1 MDVREAIHTQPM
13 QRLQVLTVAIAI
25 AITMIDGYEI
35 LVMAFIAPALS
46 REWGIGPVE
55 VGYLL
60 SAGIFGMAAGAT
72 LLSPLADRF
81 GRRRYILASLLLIV
95 VGMLLSAAAQN
106 VPQLIAF
113 RAFAGLFLGGIVA
126 SVNTLVAEYCSD
138 RRRGAVMGIYGIGF
152 PAGAALGGAVTPL
165 LIGLGGWRAPFV
177 FGATLTFL
185 MFLVS
190 LAWLPES
197 IEYLIE
203 KRPKGALEPYNR
215 IGAKL
220 GHPPAQELPVP
231 RSAATT
237 RTARQAIFAGIMLRR
252 TVLLWLGFGCL
263 MAAFYFANTWTP
275 KLISDATG
283 DRNVG
288 VTAGVLVTAGGVVGA
303 ITFAALS
310 LVLRPRLSQV
320 ILMFGGSAAFFLYA
334 NNFETAGLA
343 LFLAVFVGLFANGG
357 VAGFYAIS
365 PPIYPAAVRGTAVGL
380 MIGFGRAVAIV
391 APILTGYLLDLGWT
405 PADAY
410 VFFGAG
416 LILAGIATL
425 LLDLTYRGRSE
436 DPETPEARAV
446 PVQKRQRAV
455 APAAS
460 EEALR

>member
-1 MDVREAIHTQPM
+1 MDVRQAIHTQPM
-13 QRLQVLTVAIAI
+13 RRLQVLTVTIAI

-35 LVMAFIAPALS
+35 LVMAFVAPHLS

-72 LLSPLADRF
+72 FLSPMADRF
-81 GRRRYILASLLLIV
+81 GRRRYILVSLLLIV

-106 VPQLIAF
+106 VPQLLAF

-126 SVNTLVAEYCSD
+126 SVNTLVSEYCSD
-138 RRRGAVMGIYGIGF
+138 RRRGTVMGVYGVGF
-152 PAGAALGGAVTPL
+152 PAGAALGGAITPL
-165 LIGLGGWRAPFV
+165 LIGLGGWRVPFL
-177 FGATLTFL
+177 FGAALTFL
-185 MFLVS
+185 MFGVS
-190 LAWLPES
+190 LVKLPES

-203 KRPKGALEPYNR
+203 KRPRAALEQYNR

-220 GHPPAQELPVP
+220 GHPAAEELPAP
-231 RSAATT
+231 RSAATA
-237 RTARQAIFAGIMLRR
+237 RTARQAIFSGIMLRR
-252 TVLLWLGFGCL
+252 TVLLWSGFGCL

-275 KLISDATG
+275 KLISDATDDPG
-283 DRNVG
+283 LG

-303 ITFAALS
+303 IVFAALS

-320 ILMFGGSAAFFLYA
+320 ILMFGGAAAFFLYA
-334 NNFETAGLA
+334 NNFTSAGLA

-365 PPIYPAAVRGTAVGL
+365 PPIYPAAVRGTAVGF
-380 MIGFGRAVAIV
+380 MIGFGRAVAIL
-391 APILTGYLLDLGWT
+391 APILTGYLLKAGWT

-410 VFFGAG
+410 VFFGGGLVVAG
-416 LILAGIATL
+416 VATL
-425 LLDLTYRGRSE
+425 LLDLTYRNRSE

-446 PVQKRQRAV
+446 PVQRRQPV
-455 APAAS
+455 AASAS
-460 EEALR
+460 EEILR

>member
-13 QRLQVLTVAIAI
+13 RRLQVVTVAIAI

-35 LVMAFIAPALS
+35 LVMAFVAPSLS
-46 REWGIGPVE
+46 QEWGIGQIE

-72 LLSPLADRF
+72 FLSPLSDRL
-81 GRRRYILASLLLIV
+81 GRRRYILVSLVLIV
-95 VGMLLSAAAQN
+95 TGMLLSAAAQN

-113 RAFAGLFLGGIVA
+113 RILAGLFLGGIVA
-126 SVNTLVAEYCSD
+126 SVNTLVAEYSSD
-138 RRRGAVMGIYGIGF
+138 RRRGTVMGIYGIGF
-152 PAGAALGGAVTPL
+152 PAGAALGGAITPL
-165 LIGLGGWRAPFV
+165 LIGLGGWRVPFI
-177 FGATLTFL
+177 FGAAMTFL

-190 LAWLPES
+190 LGRLPES

-203 KRPKGALEPYNR
+203 RRPKGALEQYNR
-215 IGAKL
+215 IGARL
-220 GHPPAQELPVP
+220 GHPPAEELPAP

-237 RTARQAIFAGIMLRR
+237 RTARQAIFSGIMLRR

-283 DRNVG
+283 DPGLG
-288 VTAGVLVTAGGVVGA
+288 VTTGVLVTAGGVLGA
-303 ITFAALS
+303 LTFAALS
-310 LVLRPRLSQV
+310 LVLRPRLCQM
-320 ILMFGGSAAFFLYA
+320 ILMLGGAAAFFLYA
-334 NNFETAGLA
+334 NNFQTAGLA

-380 MIGFGRAVAIV
+380 MIGFGRAIAIV
-391 APILTGYLLDLGWT
+391 APIFTGYLLELGWT

-410 VFFGAG
+410 LLFGGA
-416 LILAGIATL
+416 LVVAGISTL

-436 DPETPEARAV
+436 DPETPEAPAV
-446 PVQKRQRAV
+446 PAPERPRV
-455 APAAS
+455 APSRS
-460 EEALR
+460 EEIVR

>member
-1 MDVREAIHTQPM
+1 MDVRQAIRTQPM
-13 QRLQVLTVAIAI
+13 RRLQILTVAVAI

-35 LVMAFIAPALS
+35 LVMGFVAPVLS
-46 REWGIGPVE
+46 REWRIGPVQ

-72 LLSPLADRF
+72 FLSPLADRF
-81 GRRRYILASLLLIV
+81 GRRRYILGSLLLIV
-95 VGMLLSAAAQN
+95 VGMLLSATAQN

-126 SVNTLVAEYCSD
+126 SVNTLVAEYSSD
-138 RRRGAVMGIYGIGF
+138 RRRGTVMGIYGIGF

-165 LIGLGGWRAPFV
+165 LIGLGGWRVPFV
-177 FGATLTFL
+177 FGAVLTFL

-190 LAWLPES
+190 LARLPES

-203 KRPKGALEPYNR
+203 KRPTGALEQYNG
-215 IGAKL
+215 IAAKL
-220 GHPPAQELPVP
+220 GYPPADELPAP
-231 RSAATT
+231 RAAAVM
-237 RTARQAIFAGIMLRR
+237 RTARQAIFSGIMLPR
-252 TVLLWLGFGCL
+252 TVVLWLGFGCL

-275 KLISDATG
+275 KLISDAT
-283 DRNVG
+283 RNPNLG

-303 ITFAALS
+303 IIFAALS

-320 ILMFGGSAAFFLYA
+320 VLMVGGAAAFLLYA
-334 NNFETAGLA
+334 NNFQVAGLA

-380 MIGFGRAVAIV
+380 MIGFGRMVAIV
-391 APILTGYLLDLGWT
+391 APIFTGYLLQLGWR
-405 PADAY
+405 PPQVY
-410 VFFGAG
+410 ILFGVG
-416 LILAGIATL
+416 LVVAAIATL

-436 DPETPEARAV
+436 DPETPEAPRPV
-446 PVQKRQRAV
+446 PAEKRQRV
-455 APAAS
+455 TPVRK
-460 EEALR
+460 EEILR